1 MKAWMG
7 SILGLVA
14 ATAAFGAEP
23 VDVGVAQRDVTPS
36 YPVRLS
42 GYQARKAESKGVQQR
57 LRAKGLAIGSD
68 KQGAA
73 LLITVD
79 TLGVPATVVEE
90 VAGRLKAKAGLARE
104 RFAVASSH
112 THSAPCLTGLAPNI
126 FAMKLPEAEQAA
138 IDRYTKELTDHL
150 EAVGLDALKDRRP
163 ATLAWSQG
171 TVGFAINRRVVKDS
185 RWTGFGEVADGPVD
199 HSLPML
205 RAVDADGKVRA
216 VVVAYACHCTTL
228 NPADNLLSGD
238 WAGYAQEEI
247 ERDHPGA
254 IALTLI
260 GCAGDANPRDRTG
273 VAVAQRHGRTLA
285 DEVGRLLKGDLKPL
299 AGPPIGRFKTI
310 PLPFDTLPTRAE
322 LEALTKGKDTAAAYN
337 ARTMLDRLDRGESL
351 PTTVEYPVQ
360 TWQFGDDCLIVF
372 LGGEVVVDYA
382 IRLRRELDAGRLW
395 VVAYAND
402 VPCYIPSERI
412 LKEGGYEGGGSMVY
426 YGKPTRLAPGVEDRI
441 VAAVRELTPP
451 QFLSKSK

>member
-1 MKAWMG
+1 MMA
-7 SILGLVA
+7 LLA
-14 ATAAFGAEP
+14 ATAAVGAEP
-23 VDVGVAQRDVTPS
+23 VDVGVAQRDITPS
-36 YPVRLS
+36 YSVRLS

-57 LRAKGLAIGSD
+57 LRAKALAIGSD

-79 TLGVPATVVEE
+79 SLGVPAPVVEE
-90 VAGRLKAKAGLARE
+90 VAARLRAKAGVARE
-104 RFAVASSH
+104 RFAVAASH
-112 THSAPCLTGLAPNI
+112 THSAPCVAGLAPNI

-163 ATLAWSQG
+163 ATLAWAQG
-171 TVGFAINRRVVKDS
+171 TVGFAINRRVIKDA
-185 RWTGFGEVADGPVD
+185 RWAGFGEVPAGPVD

-205 RAVDADGKVRA
+205 RAADADGKVRA

-228 NPADNLLSGD
+228 DPADNVISGD
-238 WAGYAQEEI
+238 WAGYAQEAI
-247 ERDHPGA
+247 EHDHPGA
-254 IALTLI
+254 VALTMI

-273 VAVAQRHGRTLA
+273 VAVAQRHGRSMA
-285 DEVGRLLKGDLKPL
+285 DEVGRLLKADLKPL
-299 AGPPIGRFKTI
+299 AGPPVGRFKTI
-310 PLPFDTLPTRAE
+310 QLPLDTLPTHE
-322 LEALTKGKDTAAAYN
+322 QLEALTKGKDVAAAYN
-337 ARTMLDRLDRGESL
+337 ARTFLDRLDRGEAL
-351 PTTVEYPVQ
+351 PKAVEYPVQ
-360 TWQFGDDCLIVF
+360 TWQFGDDALIVF

-382 IRLRRELDAGRLW
+382 IRLRRELDADRLW

-402 VPCYIPSERI
+402 VPCYIASERI
-412 LKEGGYEGGGSMVY
+412 LKEGGYEGGSSMVY